1 MSAQREVR
9 PGWVWAIAIWYFGGT
24 ALLIFFAILIFNGT
38 IHLAPAQQVRWDN
51 VLSHARV
58 PNLIVSLLLLTGTA
72 LLFRLQKLSF
82 YVYCGALAGNVL
94 IGACIFIIKGPTAV
108 PGPGILLWTL
118 GAPLFLCLYSGYLI
132 RKRVLT

>member
-24 ALLIFFAILIFNGT
+24 ALLILLAILIYSGA
-38 IHLAPAQQVRWDN
+38 IHLAAGQQVRWDN
-51 VLSHARV
+51 ALSHARV

-72 LLFRLQKLSF
+72 LLFRLRKLSF
-82 YVYCGALAGNVL
+82 YVYCATLAGNVL
-94 IGACIFIIKGPTAV
+94 IGAWILMTKGPMAV